1 MEIAPVFKHKLKICI
16 SNVAFS
22 RKIPKPRLQEAHG
35 REATTMCVDY
45 NLPASYDYPE
55 TAALYAKDGG
65 DLHGSKMYQK
75 QSLSTHRF
83 FIRRLTPRLY
93 TCYRLIHMYRTR
105 IYYQDTDAGGV
116 VYFANYLKLFEKS
129 WYEHL
134 LSLGIAL
141 PEWEE
146 KGVYLMVKSARVDLN
161 EKLRYGDEVDLE
173 TSVVWLRTPSFPCA
187 TLYPRAAGRSP
198 TGRR

>member
-1 MEIAPVFKHKLKICI
+1 
-16 SNVAFS
+16 
-22 RKIPKPRLQEAHG
+22 
-35 REATTMCVDY
+35 
-45 NLPASYDYPE
+45 
-55 TAALYAKDGG
+55 
-65 DLHGSKMYQK
+65 
-75 QSLSTHRF
+75 
-83 FIRRLTPRLY
+83 
-93 TCYRLIHMYRTR
+93 MYRTR

-134 LSLGIAL
+134 LSLGISL

-173 TSVVWLRTPSFPCA
+173 TSVVVVKNAQFSLHHAVSKGGRPIADGETLMVCVDASGKPRRIPAEWKGRLVASPVGAITGASVAPSPGK
-187 TLYPRAAGRSP
+187 AGGASP
-198 TGRR
+198 S